1 MRWVQKYI
9 SNFGGDP
16 SKVTMYAA
24 RIFSCGYVTN
34 LLSSWGESS
43 GAVSV
48 AMHML
53 ANDGDTEGLFR
64 AAFMQSGSP
73 VPVGPLEN
81 GQLFYDQIVQQV
93 GCAGSPASMDSSGP
107 ELSFRCLN
115 RLPAGQ
121 LSLWNMYRSNRCP
134 LLL

>member
-1 MRWVQKYI
+1 AGVGNLGLQDQREAMRWVQKYI

-16 SKVTMYAA
+16 SKVT
-24 RIFSCGYVTN
+24 I
-34 LLSSWGESS
+34 WGESS
-43 GAVSV
+43 GAISV

-81 GQLFYDQIVQQV
+81 GQL
-93 GCAGSPASMDSSGP
+93 CTCSWASAP
-107 ELSFRCLN
+107 
-115 RLPAGQ
+115 
-121 LSLWNMYRSNRCP
+121 
-134 LLL
+134 